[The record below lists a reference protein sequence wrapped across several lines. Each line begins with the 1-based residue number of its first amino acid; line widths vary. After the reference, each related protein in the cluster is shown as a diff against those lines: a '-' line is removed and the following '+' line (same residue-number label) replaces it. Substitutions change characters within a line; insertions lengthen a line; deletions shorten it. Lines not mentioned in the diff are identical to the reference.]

1 MPGMPRF
8 VSFVVA
14 VGMCAVGMTVGRCD
28 EAGRAATD
36 KPVALWGF
44 QDKAASD
51 AETTQAWTF
60 KAGEKFQR

>member
-14 VGMCAVGMTVGRCD
+14 VGMCAVDMTVGRCD
-28 EAGRAATD
+28 EAGRADTD

-44 QDKAASD
+44 QDKATSD
-51 AETTQAWTF
+51 AETTQAE
-60 KAGEKFQR
+60 GFQGR